1 MAPPPRRGFGKILT
15 APLLVFAL
23 LSTIVFLGI
32 AAWETNNAISIL
44 NSSNIITSLRS
55 VINSFDGNGATPL
68 LVILA
73 LIAGVAA
80 VTSHFVG
87 LHHVRVWTTPSASAA
102 QAAAWIAFGLLTLPF
117 ALVWKEIHLGG
128 HIGVK
133 TQVMGAFVI
142 IGTVVHFAY
151 TLILYV
157 PDR

>member
-23 LSTIVFLGI
+23 LSTTVFLGI
-32 AAWETNNAISIL
+32 AAWETNKAISNF
-44 NSSNIITSLRS
+44 NSNNITSLRS

-80 VTSHFVG
+80 VCSHFVG

-142 IGTVVHFAY
+142 IVTVVHFAY